1 MIKEGLQKVEFVRSE
16 NYLSKL
22 AVLISRQEKE
32 IFKLQKKSQG
42 KYFSSFESIISFTSV
57 ENQWLRAEN
66 QALKDQIFEAN
77 KKLMQQNSANEL
89 AEDDKNFMQVK
100 VSEKEGEMQTLLN
113 KLREENTRSKS
124 LVSQVKSQEVEIK
137 TLLNCVENLRKQMMS
152 SQEVNALN
160 KYDKYDEMMKIYAD
174 NKKMIEKI
182 KQDRTVEVRKDVF
195 DMAMKKIT
203 AQAEIEM
210 LNIELK
216 QIIEEYAQ
224 DIDLKEI
231 GLEV

>member
-1 MIKEGLQKVEFVRSE
+1 
-16 NYLSKL
+16 
-22 AVLISRQEKE
+22 
-32 IFKLQKKSQG
+32 
-42 KYFSSFESIISFTSV
+42 
-57 ENQWLRAEN
+57 
-66 QALKDQIFEAN
+66 
-77 KKLMQQNSANEL
+77 MQN
-89 AEDDKNFMQVK
+89 
-100 VSEKEGEMQTLLN
+100 LLN

-152 SQEVNALN
+152 SQEVNALH
-160 KYDKYDEMMKIYAD
+160 KYDKYDDMMKIYAD

>member
-1 MIKEGLQKVEFVRSE
+1 
-16 NYLSKL
+16 
-22 AVLISRQEKE
+22 
-32 IFKLQKKSQG
+32 
-42 KYFSSFESIISFTSV
+42 
-57 ENQWLRAEN
+57 
-66 QALKDQIFEAN
+66 
-77 KKLMQQNSANEL
+77 
-89 AEDDKNFMQVK
+89 
-100 VSEKEGEMQTLLN
+100 
-113 KLREENTRSKS
+113 
-124 LVSQVKSQEVEIK
+124 
-137 TLLNCVENLRKQMMS
+137 MMN

-160 KYDKYDEMMKIYAD
+160 KYDKYDDMMKIYAD

-231 GLEV
+231 GLEVWSRFSYNDKGKFLNN

>member
-1 MIKEGLQKVEFVRSE
+1 
-16 NYLSKL
+16 
-22 AVLISRQEKE
+22 
-32 IFKLQKKSQG
+32 
-42 KYFSSFESIISFTSV
+42 
-57 ENQWLRAEN
+57 
-66 QALKDQIFEAN
+66 
-77 KKLMQQNSANEL
+77 
-89 AEDDKNFMQVK
+89 
-100 VSEKEGEMQTLLN
+100 
-113 KLREENTRSKS
+113 
-124 LVSQVKSQEVEIK
+124 
-137 TLLNCVENLRKQMMS
+137 MMS
-152 SQEVNALN
+152 SQEVNALH
-160 KYDKYDEMMKIYAD
+160 KYDKYDDMMKIYAD

>member
-32 IFKLQKKSQG
+32 IFKLQKKSQ
-42 KYFSSFESIISFTSV
+42 

-77 KKLMQQNSANEL
+77 KKLMQQNSVTEL

-100 VSEKEGEMQTLLN
+100 VSEKEGEMQSLLN

-160 KYDKYDEMMKIYAD
+160 KYDKYDDMMKIYSD

>member
-1 MIKEGLQKVEFVRSE
+1 M
-16 NYLSKL
+16 
-22 AVLISRQEKE
+22 
-32 IFKLQKKSQG
+32 
-42 KYFSSFESIISFTSV
+42 
-57 ENQWLRAEN
+57 
-66 QALKDQIFEAN
+66 
-77 KKLMQQNSANEL
+77 M
-89 AEDDKNFMQVK
+89 
-100 VSEKEGEMQTLLN
+100 
-113 KLREENTRSKS
+113 NT
-124 LVSQVKSQEVEIK
+124 
-137 TLLNCVENLRKQMMS
+137 
-152 SQEVNALN
+152 QEVNALG
-160 KYDKYDEMMKIYAD
+160 KYDKYEDMMKIYAD

-231 GLEV
+231 GLEL

>member
-1 MIKEGLQKVEFVRSE
+1 
-16 NYLSKL
+16 
-22 AVLISRQEKE
+22 
-32 IFKLQKKSQG
+32 
-42 KYFSSFESIISFTSV
+42 
-57 ENQWLRAEN
+57 
-66 QALKDQIFEAN
+66 
-77 KKLMQQNSANEL
+77 
-89 AEDDKNFMQVK
+89 
-100 VSEKEGEMQTLLN
+100 
-113 KLREENTRSKS
+113 
-124 LVSQVKSQEVEIK
+124 
-137 TLLNCVENLRKQMMS
+137 MMN

-160 KYDKYDEMMKIYAD
+160 KYDKYDDMMKIYAD